1 MKKILSFLAFI
12 FILTT
17 ICLATD
23 VNPVLR
29 VGLYYEE
36 DAMPTANL
44 QVTNGEGYRLGF
56 YDSTLT
62 FIQCFY
68 TSAGKITMTND
79 QNLWHKDGKFYTND
93 STQGAKVLGAYHIEC
108 TSQFNDLTSAEN
120 ALAGFAIQGYKGFI
134 AYINGTYRVRLGAF
148 TTENDAESVRAQI
161 GGTVVG
167 ASKTAVSV
175 YNTETGEIIFEYDG
189 GTNSYL
195 AVNPTKGEVAMPI
208 TWFKAM
214 KFPGAFEYVRNG
226 GNITVVN
233 VVPMQDY
240 LKGVLPWEM
249 YPSDPLEAL
258 KAQALCAR
266 TYAYYN
272 MGKHGSEFD
281 ICAGTHCQAYRGME
295 RANATTNRAVDETE
309 GQYIL
314 YNGRPINAVFHSC
327 DGGATEDAK
336 NVWGSEIPYLKGK
349 IDPYE
354 KTENAYN
361 GVWSYEYTPQQLTD
375 ILNSKGYDAALI
387 CDAKVEYTALGN
399 VLRVTYTDINGRD
412 WVFNRERARTIIN
425 SSSLDK
431 HTRSQRYT
439 ITRNGGTNA
448 SSLVMRVNNASDFD
462 LLNIEAWAVGK
473 FGSSQLQGNNIS
485 VITSDGIKTFSGGGQ
500 SSGNGNFVI
509 SGRGWGHN
517 VGLSQEGAADMADLG
532 FTAQEIIHFYYTDVT
547 ITNEE

>member
-1 MKKILSFLAFI
+1 MKKIFCFLAFVLI
-12 FILTT
+12 FTT
-17 ICLATD
+17 LCFAAED
-23 VNPVLR
+23 NPVLR
-29 VGLYYEE
+29 VGLYYDE

-62 FIQCFY
+62 FIEKYY
-68 TSAGKITMTND
+68 TNAKKITMTND
-79 QNLWHKDGKFYTND
+79 QNLWYLDNKFYTANAP
-93 STQGAKVLGAYHIEC
+93 SGAKVLGAYHIEC
-108 TSQFNDLTSAEN
+108 TTQFNDLSSAN
-120 ALAGFAIQGYKGFI
+120 ASLAGFKNQGHTGFI
-134 AYINGTYRVRLGAF
+134 AYINGTYRVRLGAYSN
-148 TTENDAESVRAQI
+148 TSDAEAVRAKI

-167 ASKTAVSV
+167 ASKTAVGV
-175 YNTETGEIIFEYDG
+175 YNTDTGEIIFEYDG
-189 GTNSYL
+189 GVSSSL
-195 AVNPTKGEVAMPI
+195 AVNPTKGEVNMPL

-272 MGKHGSEFD
+272 MGKHGSDFD

-295 RANATTNRAVDETE
+295 RANDTTNRAVDETI

-314 YNGRPINAVFHSC
+314 YNGKPINAVFHSC

-349 IDPYE
+349 VDPYE
-354 KTENAYN
+354 KTEEAYN
-361 GVWSYEYTPQQLTD
+361 GIWSYEYTPQELTD
-375 ILNSKGYDAALI
+375 ILNTKGYSAALI
-387 CDAKVEYTALGN
+387 CNAKVEHTVLGN
-399 VLRVTYTDINGRD
+399 VLKVTYTDINGKE

-425 SSSLDK
+425 SSTLGK
-431 HTRSQRYT
+431 YTRSQRYN
-439 ITRNGGTNA
+439 ITRSIGT
-448 SSLVMRVNNASDFD
+448 SGPVMTKVNNITEIN
-462 LLNIEAWAVGK
+462 LLGGAMWAIGK
-473 FGSSQLQGNNIS
+473 NGAAQISGSS
-485 VITSDGIKTFSGGGQ
+485 ITVMTADGIKTLSGGAQTTG
-500 SSGNGNFVI
+500 SGNFII

-517 VGLSQEGAADMADLG
+517 VGLSQEGAADMAKLG
-532 FTAQEIIHFYYTDVT
+532 FSAEEIIHFYYTNVT

>member
-1 MKKILSFLAFI
+1 MKKIFCFLAFVLL
-12 FILTT
+12 FTT
-17 ICLATD
+17 ICFASD
-23 VNPVLR
+23 ENPVLR
-29 VGLYYEE
+29 IGLYYDE
-36 DAMPTANL
+36 DAMPSANL
-44 QVTNGEGYRLGF
+44 QVTNGEGYRFGF

-62 FIQCFY
+62 FIQKY
-68 TSAGKITMTND
+68 STTAPKITMTND
-79 QNLWHKDGKFYTND
+79 QNLWYLSNKFYVSD
-93 STQGAKVLGAYHIEC
+93 APSGAKVLGAYHIEC
-108 TSQFNDLTSAEN
+108 STTFNDLASAKTS
-120 ALAGFAIQGYKGFI
+120 LFGFEKQGHTGFI
-134 AYINGTYRVRLGAF
+134 AFINGSYRVRLGAYAT
-148 TTENDAESVRAQI
+148 TTEAETVRSRI

-189 GTNSYL
+189 GVNSSL
-195 AVNPTKGEVAMPI
+195 AVNPSQGETDMPI
-208 TWFKAM
+208 SWFKAM
-214 KFPGAFEYVRNG
+214 KFPGSFEYVRNG

-272 MGKHGSEFD
+272 MGKHGSDFD

-295 RANATTNRAVDETE
+295 RANDTTNRAVDETM

-314 YNGRPINAVFHSC
+314 YNGKPINAVFHSC

-349 IDPYE
+349 VDPYE
-354 KTENAYN
+354 KTESAYN
-361 GVWSYEYTPQQLTD
+361 GIWSYEYTPQELTD
-375 ILNSKGYDAALI
+375 ILNTKGYKAALI
-387 CDAKVEYTALGN
+387 CDASVEHTALGN
-399 VLRVTYTDINGRD
+399 VLRVTYTDVNGEK

-425 SSSLDK
+425 SSSLGK
-431 HTRSQRYT
+431 YTRSQRYN
-439 ITRNGGTNA
+439 ITRSGGT
-448 SSLVMRVNNASDFD
+448 SGSMMTMVNNLTTID
-462 LLNIEAWAVGK
+462 LLSGGIWSIGRNGT
-473 FGSSQLQGNNIS
+473 QLFNGNS
-485 VITSDGIKTFSGGGQ
+485 AAVITSNGIKTITSTGQTSGT
-500 SSGNGNFVI
+500 GNFII

-517 VGLSQEGAADMADLG
+517 VGLSQEGAADMAQLG
-532 FTAQEIIHFYYTDVT
+532 FTAKEIIHFYYTDVT